1 VAHERATLIPSSALY
16 YGVHPKSFFHVAVK
30 TADLDASETFYRE
43 HFGAEVVDRGEAAD
57 GEGATAVNHLTL
69 DVADKLVYLFDEAPY
84 EAAGVIDRL
93 PTGFLHYGFVVP
105 DIDAAHN
112 ELTAAGVEFFMEPTT
127 FGDLRIAFLS
137 DPDGVRVELIE
148 HA

>member
-1 VAHERATLIPSSALY
+1 MPSSAVPV
-16 YGVHPKSFFHVAVK
+16 GVHPESFFHVAVK

-43 HFGAEVVDRGEAAD
+43 HFDAEVVDRGDAAD
-57 GEGATAVNHLTL
+57 GEGATAVNHVTL

-84 EAAGVIDRL
+84 EAAGIVDRL

-105 DIDAAHN
+105 DVDAAHD
-112 ELTAAGVEFFMEPTT
+112 ELTTAGVEFLMEPTT

-148 HA
+148 HR

>member
-1 VAHERATLIPSSALY
+1 MPSSAVPV
-16 YGVHPKSFFHVAVK
+16 GVHPESFFHVAVK

-43 HFGAEVVDRGEAAD
+43 HFDAEVVDRGDAAD
-57 GEGATAVNHLTL
+57 GEGATAVNHVTL

-84 EAAGVIDRL
+84 EAAGIVDRL

-105 DIDAAHN
+105 DVDAAHD
-112 ELTAAGVEFFMEPTT
+112 ELTAAGVEFLMEPTT
-127 FGDLRIAFLS
+127 FGDLRIAFLR

-148 HA
+148 HR